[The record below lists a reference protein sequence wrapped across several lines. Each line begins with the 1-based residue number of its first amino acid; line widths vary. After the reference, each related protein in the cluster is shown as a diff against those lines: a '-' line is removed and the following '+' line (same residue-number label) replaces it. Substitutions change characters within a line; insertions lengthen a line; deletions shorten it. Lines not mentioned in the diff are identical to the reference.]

1 VDQSPDESAPNQR
14 QSAAIPDQTPSSSFP
29 LPPSSRRGGRRPGA
43 GAPRG
48 NLNALKHGR
57 RSRQF
62 AAIGA
67 VIASSPAT
75 VEALLALARR
85 KQTHHRRAEEV
96 AADLIVGLFNHARD
110 VAHGK
115 TSPGPFADIARLNVV
130 RKALSDAQS
139 AKKSAA
145 LEEIQQEIEN
155 HPPHNQPRRKQSHSR
170 YKTAPD

>member
-1 VDQSPDESAPNQR
+1 MCDLTNPRLPISDRQLPTPEPAMPDTPELT
-14 QSAAIPDQTPSSSFP
+14 PDTSHLTPKP
-29 LPPSSRRGGRRPGA
+29 RGGRRPGA

-67 VIASSPAT
+67 ILSADPT
-75 VEALLALARR
+75 VRDSLLALARR
-85 KQTHHRRAEEV
+85 HDDKNARAQEV
-96 AADLIVGLFNHARD
+96 AGDLLARLIIHARE

-115 TSPGPFADIARLNVV
+115 TSPGPFAGIARLNIV

-139 AKKSAA
+139 TKTTKLAKK
-145 LEEIQQEIEN
+145 
-155 HPPHNQPRRKQSHSR
+155 K
-170 YKTAPD
+170 